1 MKENL
6 ISSTINLSRADLW
19 LSKRPELPYNE
30 VHIWQADLDAM
41 DWPENRSLGLLSQDE
56 YERAGRFRFARDR
69 NRFMTGRQLL
79 RILLSAY
86 LKTDLMG
93 VSFHYSPN
101 GKPSLGNGHD
111 ASEIKFNVSHSDR
124 MALFGFVRRR
134 ELGVDIE
141 RIERDVGIR
150 EIAGRFFSYAEQQ
163 AFEQVPAELKQ
174 ETFFRCW
181 TRKEAFVKAKGNGL
195 SLPLDQ
201 FDVSLLPKQ
210 SAELL
215 RTWPDP
221 EERDRWSMWDL
232 DVGPGYAGALVVEGK
247 GMKLSRVLLLPQSR
261 TLDTASAT

>member
-1 MKENL
+1 L
-6 ISSTINLSRADLW
+6 TSSTMNLTRSDLW
-19 LSKRPELPYNE
+19 LSKHPELPYNE
-30 VHIWQADLDAM
+30 VHIWQADLDPM
-41 DWPENRSLGLLSQDE
+41 DWPENRNLGLLSVDE
-56 YERAGRFRFARDR
+56 YERAGRFQFARDR

-86 LKTDLMG
+86 LKADLKG

-101 GKPSLGNGHD
+101 GKPSLANGPD
-111 ASEIKFNVSHSDR
+111 ASEIRFNVSHSDS
-124 MALFGFVRRR
+124 MALFGFVRGR
-134 ELGVDIE
+134 ELGVDVE
-141 RIERDVGIR
+141 RIQRDVAVR
-150 EIAGRFFSYAEQQ
+150 EIAGRFFSHDEQQ
-163 AFEQVPAELKQ
+163 AFEQVPAELKL

-221 EERDRWSMWDL
+221 EERHRWSMWDL

-247 GMKLSRVLLLPQSR
+247 GIKLSRVLLRPQ
-261 TLDTASAT
+261 ASTY